1 MYRINKRTPPP
12 PHSNTMKSG
21 DKIIALAQFP
31 EKIFHTGDIANIWLI
46 QNKNTLYTTIRRYI
60 KKGVLHR
67 IYKGYYSLL
76 PPEKIAPELMGVK
89 ALHEYAY
96 VSLESVLFD
105 EGYISRPPA
114 YISFIS
120 SKSARFRIGKN
131 SYRSRKM
138 DDRFLYNDTGITAN
152 NGIRTASAERAIAD
166 MLYYVPEFHYD
177 KTPDWKKVKEIQKET
192 GYPLTPARYDFTATV
207 RRNP

>member
-1 MYRINKRTPPP
+1 
-12 PHSNTMKSG
+12 MKSG

-46 QNKNTLYTTIRRYI
+46 RNKNTLYTTIRRYVE
-60 KKGVLHR
+60 KGVLHR

-76 PPEKIAPELMGVK
+76 PPEKIDPRLIGVK
-89 ALHEYAY
+89 ALHQYAY
-96 VSLESVLFD
+96 VSLETVLFD
-105 EGYISRPPA
+105 EGYMSRPPA

-131 SYRSRKM
+131 RFRSRKM
-138 DDRFLYNDTGITAN
+138 RDRYLFNDCGVTAI
-152 NGIRTASAERAIAD
+152 NGVRTASAERAIAD
-166 MLYYVPEFHYD
+166 MLYYSPLYHFD
-177 KTPDWKKVKEIQKET
+177 KTPDWKKIKEMQKKT
-192 GYPLTPARYDFTATV
+192 GYPLTPKRYDSAAAR